1 MKILRAVKKG
11 KMMNSLENFHIYQ
24 ETKQEN
30 QINDKNTVTKNII
43 FDALISEQTDRGY
56 PVHNM

>member
-1 MKILRAVKKG
+1 MI
-11 KMMNSLENFHIYQ
+11 NTIENFHIYQ